1 MNALLGEDA
10 YAVTEETPIELRI
23 LHGAQ
28 AGSRLCLA
36 VGEYA
41 LGSDDSCTL
50 ILEGNGVEDRHAM
63 LRFDGESAWI
73 DPVDGFVRNAHGDE
87 IDDEQALTFGVPVEL
102 GSVWLAVDREDAPW
116 PDAKSVVPIGARKN
130 PQADGGLVRD
140 ALDESASAA
149 VEAPDLLTAAAF
161 VPPARHKKILTYG
174 LLTLM
179 VLAGG
184 GLGAY
189 VLFQEKQVKPVI
201 DLAPAV
207 AEVVQAPPS
216 QAALDVIKDYP
227 RTRLGLQQ
235 EQGQERWVVTGYV
248 ARGEEQRELV
258 SLLATS
264 APTVPAR
271 VLVEEELLQSA
282 RQVLRD
288 DAASTHVR
296 VESATG
302 GILQLAGAAASP
314 SDVQALE
321 EKLRSSVTGV
331 LEVKSQI
338 LLPAQLG
345 RLLRNRIAAA
355 SLGDRL
361 AIASEAPEMTLSGRL
376 TMEEIR
382 RWEDLLVTFSREYGN
397 VLPIRAT
404 VTRLIP
410 KPPVGVQAIVGGAVP
425 YIVTQGG
432 EHINQ
437 GGDVN
442 GHTLVSVKDGEVV
455 FEGRQRVR
463 IAR

>member
-10 YAVTEETPIELRI
+10 YAVTDDAPIELRI

-50 ILEGNGVEDRHAM
+50 ILEGNGIEDRHAV

-87 IDDEQALTFGVPVEL
+87 IDDEQALAFGVPVEL
-102 GSVWLAVDREDAPW
+102 GSVWLSVDREDAPW
-116 PDAKSVVPIGARKN
+116 PDPKSVMPIGSRKN
-130 PQADGGLVRD
+130 PQADSGLVRD
-140 ALDESASAA
+140 ALDELTIAA
-149 VEAPDLLTAAAF
+149 VEEPGLLAAA
-161 VPPARHKKILTYG
+161 VSMPPPRGRKILTYG

-179 VLAGG
+179 VLAAGC
-184 GLGAY
+184 LGAY
-189 VLFQEKQVKPVI
+189 GFFQGNQVKPVA
-201 DLAPAV
+201 DVAPV
-207 AEVVQAPPS
+207 MVEVVQAPPS
-216 QAALDVIKDYP
+216 QAALDVIKNYP

-235 EQGQERWVVTGYV
+235 EQGRERWVVTGYV
-248 ARGEEQRELV
+248 AKLEEQRELV

-264 APTVPAR
+264 APMVPAR

-282 RQVLRD
+282 TQVLKD
-288 DAASTHVR
+288 DAAATHVR

-302 GILQLAGAAASP
+302 GILQLAGAAASAG
-314 SDVQALE
+314 DVQHLD

-345 RLLRNRIAAA
+345 KLLRNRIAAA

-361 AIASEAPEMTLSGRL
+361 AIATESPEMTLSGRL

-382 RWEDLLVTFSREYGN
+382 RWEDLLVTFNREYGN

-404 VTRLIP
+404 VTRFFP